1 MRLRRLLL
9 LALALLLASVALDAR
24 AQVCTPDAPLRRT
37 LAVNVL
43 DKQGNL
49 VRGLTAADFRGEF
62 RGHPV
67 KILSLTRT
75 TGSRRIVILL
85 DVSGS
90 MTGSQR
96 KMKLGLTAAEDAAVY
111 SSAETRLGLLIFA
124 EKVVDKVDFSE
135 GRSTVAA
142 KLAAI
147 KAGKEPPYDVKG
159 GTALI
164 DTLVEATRMLGTG
177 KSGDAVYVITDG
189 GDSASRTRYRD
200 MEGGLL
206 VAGVRFYAFALYDP
220 IAQRSM
226 PEYLWGPNWLL
237 DSARNTGGAFV
248 GVGDIPRS
256 DDELQALGAVTRRVY
271 EQMAE
276 FYGVEAELAQAV
288 DKPRDWKLEVVN
300 ADGKRRKDVEV
311 VYPRKLVPCAAASP
325 AAPTSPSP

>member
-1 MRLRRLLL
+1 MRFTRVVFVM
-9 LALALLLASVALDAR
+9 ALALLLGSVALAGR
-24 AQVCTPDAPLRRT
+24 AQVCSAEAPLRRT

-43 DKQGNL
+43 DAQGNL
-49 VRGLTAADFRGEF
+49 VRGLTAADFRASF

-67 KILSLTRT
+67 KILSVSRS

-85 DVSGS
+85 VISGS

-111 SSAETRLGLLIFA
+111 SSAETRLALLIFA

-164 DTLVEATRMLGTG
+164 DTLVEATKMLSPG

-311 VYPRKLVPCAAASP
+311 VYPRKLVPCAASDQRP
-325 AAPTSPSP
+325 ATSDW

>member
-1 MRLRRLLL
+1 MRFTRVVFVM
-9 LALALLLASVALDAR
+9 ALALLLGSVALAGR
-24 AQVCTPDAPLRRT
+24 AQVCSAEAPLRRT

-43 DKQGNL
+43 DAQGNL
-49 VRGLTAADFRGEF
+49 VRGLTAADFRASF
-62 RGHPV
+62 RGQPV
-67 KILSLTRT
+67 KILSFDRT

-85 DVSGS
+85 DISGS

-111 SSAETRLGLLIFA
+111 SSAETRLALLIFA

-164 DTLVEATRMLGTG
+164 DTLVEATKMLSPG

-276 FYGVEAELAQAV
+276 FYRFEVELPVGV
-288 DKPRDWKLEVVN
+288 DKARGWKLEVVD
-300 ADGKRRKDVEV
+300 AKGKRRKDVEV
-311 VYPRKLVPCAAASP
+311 VYPRKLAPCAASDQRP
-325 AAPTSPSP
+325 ATGDR